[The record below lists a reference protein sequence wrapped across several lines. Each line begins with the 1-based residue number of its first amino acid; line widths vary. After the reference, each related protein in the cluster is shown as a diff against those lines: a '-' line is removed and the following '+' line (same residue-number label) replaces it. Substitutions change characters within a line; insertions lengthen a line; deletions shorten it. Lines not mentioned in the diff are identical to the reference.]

1 MNSAPGYSKKGLTP
15 HLGALALGRG
25 AGDPPLALAV
35 RYPLILV
42 LLTIYFVLGPFGYLA
57 FALYGLLPCRDPDKR
72 ARRLQWVMR
81 RAFRLYHDTARV
93 LRIFDYDPRKLEGQF
108 PEGPCVIITNHPTI
122 SDFPA
127 IMSATPDVVVAVK
140 PSVYHRWWAKP
151 LLRSAGH
158 FPGYDGRPAELERL
172 IADACDRL
180 SRGYRV
186 LIFAEGTRSPREGG
200 IHPFGRSGFEIAKRA
215 GVPIVPLVARC
226 NPRWL
231 IKGQGI
237 LNPPAKMPKLRIEA
251 LPPIDPAG
259 ISSRTLRDMV
269 EAQVLNRLAFH
280 ATEEALRG
288 AENEH
293 VRLPG
298 ISPEEAHRRIA
309 DA

>member
-1 MNSAPGYSKKGLTP
+1 MAPRSRTRRRSFIDL
-15 HLGALALGRG
+15 
-25 AGDPPLALAV
+25 PLV
-35 RYPLILV
+35 FRYPLILV

-57 FALYGLLPCRDPDKR
+57 FALYVLLPCRDPDKR

-93 LRIFDYDPRKLEGQF
+93 LRIFDYDPRKLG
-108 PEGPCVIITNHPTI
+108 PHIPDGPCVLITNHPTI

-127 IMSATPDVVVAVK
+127 VMSATHDVCVAVK
-140 PSVYHRWWAKP
+140 PSVFRRWWARP
-151 LLRSAGH
+151 LLEGAGH
-158 FPGYDGRPAELERL
+158 FAGYDGRPAELERL
-172 IADACDRL
+172 IDDACDRL
-180 SRGYRV
+180 ARGYRV

-200 IHPFGRSGFEIAKRA
+200 VHPFGRSGFEIAKRA

-231 IKGQGI
+231 IRGQGI
-237 LNPPAKMPKLRIEA
+237 LNPPAEMPKLRVEA
-251 LPPIDPAG
+251 LAPIDPTG

-269 EAQVLNRLAFH
+269 EAQVRNRLAFH
-280 ATEEALRG
+280 ATEALRG